1 MPAPMSGEL
10 HIGSMAFTRQGWRM
24 IGDGRFGAPGAR
36 VRLRDATADV
46 HEALHHL
53 PAFEALLSGR
63 LELEEY
69 RTMLRGL
76 YAYHGAAQAICTAAD
91 AALGLEGPGENS
103 RSRLARLAEDLESLG
118 IVAAPTAARPA
129 QADPAWNIGYAYVV
143 AGSAI
148 GGQVLHR
155 ALARLFPKGEAGRSF
170 FALAPAERIGW
181 RRFCALMDAEL
192 DDDADPRAERGAHA
206 AFSAFRADMERVG
219 ST

>member
-1 MPAPMSGEL
+1 
-10 HIGSMAFTRQGWRM
+10 M

-53 PAFEALLSGR
+53 PAFEALLAGR
-63 LELEEY
+63 LELGDY

-76 YAYHGAAQAICTAAD
+76 YAYHACAQAICAAAD
-91 AALGLEGPGENS
+91 AALGLEQPGATAQ
-103 RSRLARLAEDLESLG
+103 SRLARLAEDLDGLG
-118 IVAAPTAARPA
+118 VTPDPVAARPA
-129 QADPAWNIGYAYVV
+129 LADRAWNIGYAYVV

-155 ALARLFPKGEAGRSF
+155 ALATLFPDGPAGRSF
-170 FALAPAERIGW
+170 FALTPAERIGW

-192 DDDADPRAERGAHA
+192 CDEMGARAERGAHA
-206 AFSAFRADMERVG
+206 AFSAFRADMERVAQP
-219 ST
+219 TA